1 VPSRA
6 IAKNTRD
13 PASTFAEMAPNVEH
27 RIAASYAKSVEI
39 IATPTPASS
48 PAVKWS
54 GNAGLKCHAVPS

>member
-1 VPSRA
+1 
-6 IAKNTRD
+6 
-13 PASTFAEMAPNVEH
+13 MAPNVEH